1 MQVGGDR
8 RGQGPSLIL
17 PLSLT
22 DGAATLKL
30 LNCLGLSLLTCEMG
44 SQKPLHSIP
53 GAELSHV
60 GQVPG
65 AQRVCG
71 RWGCCPGAHSF
82 AGEADVLAGAATISS
97 FWPHPG
103 QGTQSWPLVLEGQSA
118 GERSWECT
126 MQCPQGLTMCSC
138 FHVPGNCRW
147 HASIRARLPG
157 LDSKSLIPPFQN
169 NSHQR

>member
-1 MQVGGDR
+1 MQVGESE
-8 RGQGPSLIL
+8 GQGPRADPASQ
-17 PLSLT
+17 LT

-82 AGEADVLAGAATISS
+82 AGEADVLAAATMALL
-97 FWPHPG
+97 PGYTG
-103 QGTQSWPLVLEGQSA
+103 QGTPVLATGPGGTGA

-126 MQCPQGLTMCSC
+126 MQCPQGLAMCSC
-138 FHVPGNCRW
+138 FHVRGAVAGMRASGPGW
-147 HASIRARLPG
+147 I
-157 LDSKSLIPPFQN
+157 
-169 NSHQR
+169 

>member
-1 MQVGGDR
+1 MQVGGDW

-60 GQVPG
+60 GWYLVHSECVGVGGDVVLVPTALLG
-65 AQRVCG
+65 G
-71 RWGCCPGAHSF
+71 RCPG
-82 AGEADVLAGAATISS
+82 GAATISS

-118 GERSWECT
+118 GGRGAGNA
-126 MQCPQGLTMCSC
+126 PCS
-138 FHVPGNCRW
+138 VRRG
-147 HASIRARLPG
+147 
-157 LDSKSLIPPFQN
+157 
-169 NSHQR
+169 